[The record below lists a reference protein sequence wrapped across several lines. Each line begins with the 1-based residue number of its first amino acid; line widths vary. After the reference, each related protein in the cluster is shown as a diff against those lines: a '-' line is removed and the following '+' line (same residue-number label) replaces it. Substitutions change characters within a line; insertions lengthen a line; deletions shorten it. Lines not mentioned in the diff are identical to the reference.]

1 MIEKIIKAEKLTAE
15 NFRPFGEVIGPQAT
29 KPTVSTDILSF
40 WDLVAELRTRDAEVG
55 YLIVKYRPFT
65 FGKMERHVKTTEMFV
80 PMGSCSIFPLAP
92 ASRLDD
98 PEATPSLEE
107 VRAFV
112 MDGTAAVLLKE
123 GVWHWAPFPLT
134 ELGTYLVLL
143 RKGTVESDLDIKDL
157 EATRG
162 VTFKVTL

>member
-1 MIEKIIKAEKLTAE
+1 LIEKIIKAEKLTPE
-15 NFRPFGEVIGPQAT
+15 SFRPFGDVIGPQAT

-40 WDLVAELRTRDAEVG
+40 WDLVAELRMMDAEVG
-55 YLIVKYRPFT
+55 CLIVKSRPFT
-65 FGKMERHVKTTEMFV
+65 FGKMERHVKTTEMFI

-98 PEATPSLEE
+98 PEATPSPDE

-134 ELGTYLVLL
+134 DLGTYLVLL

-157 EATRG
+157 EATKR
-162 VTFKVTL
+162 VMFKLTL